1 MDAVSSMTFALL
13 YVIHTHCFVESLLL
27 FWLGRQAKTINGI
40 SKAFGKYAC
49 IQKEVTSKDNEGRH
63 TKRLIKFYWK
73 RSFGRVT
80 RACNFGFIHYIKVHR
95 KKSSQAKWKCRAADR
110 YLCKNVPY
118 HIFPILD
125 LSGRLQRK
133 KNQLTL
139 KIKREYIYM

>member
-27 FWLGRQAKTINGI
+27 FWLGRQATINGI

-49 IQKEVTSKDNEGRH
+49 SQKEVTSKDNEGRH

-95 KKSSQAKWKCRAADR
+95 KKALKPNESVVLPIGISAKMFHITFFQSWSQVVDCRE
-110 YLCKNVPY
+110 
-118 HIFPILD
+118 
-125 LSGRLQRK
+125 K
-133 KNQLTL
+133 KIN
-139 KIKREYIYM
+139 